1 MGVDPKEPSGRFD
14 LLEIEK
20 ETHLINFKPFHS
32 KTKIFEKENV
42 NEKDVY
48 RRKWSLFWQ
57 LKDSPTEPAFSN
69 QFPIG
74 GLYN

>member
-1 MGVDPKEPSGRFD
+1 MGDDPKEPSGRFD

-48 RRKWSLFWQ
+48 RRKWSLF
-57 LKDSPTEPAFSN
+57 
-69 QFPIG
+69 
-74 GLYN
+74 